1 MDPFAN
7 ALNAIKTHEHVGKRE
22 CIAKPASKM
31 TGEVLKLLQ
40 ANGYVGD
47 FEFVDDGKSGAYR
60 MQLLGR
66 VNDCGVIKPHFAVKA
81 ADWLKWEARYLPG
94 KVFGLLLV
102 STPQGIMTHAE
113 AKKRNIG
120 GRLLAYVY

>member
-1 MDPFAN
+1 MDPFAS

-22 CIAKPASKM
+22 CVAKPASKT

-40 ANGYVGD
+40 ANGYIGE

-60 MQLLGR
+60 VQLLGR
-66 VNDCGVIKPHFAVKA
+66 VNDCGVIKPRFAVKA
-81 ADWLKWEARYLPG
+81 ADWLKWEKRYLPG
-94 KVFGLLLV
+94 KEFGLLLV
-102 STPQGIMTHAE
+102 STSQGIMTHAE
-113 AKKRNIG
+113 AKKKGIG